1 VKLQVLSSGS
11 RGNATL
17 VRAGETNVLVDA
29 GLTLRELEQRFDAAR
44 FSARG
49 LHHIA
54 LTHGHLD
61 HARSSG
67 GLAKRTGA
75 TLHLA
80 ERVMRNRSVARAPRM
95 ARLRIG
101 SRVVLERPRAAGSTD
116 PDSAPHG
123 EGPLFQAAPDPAAL
137 TMHATQIPHDA
148 DPTVAYAFDHGGRR
162 AVILTDMG
170 EPTPRIAQTLG
181 GAHVLVLEFN
191 HCADMLARGPYPP
204 NLKRRI
210 AGRGGHLSNTEAQA
224 TLRHL
229 AGPELHTLV
238 LAHLSEK
245 NNTPE
250 RALGAAHE
258 TLAELGLQ
266 HVRVLVASQ
275 DEVGEAL
282 EV

>member
-1 VKLQVLSSGS
+1 MHLQVLSSGS

-17 VRAGETNVLVDA
+17 VRAGEVSVLVDA
-29 GLTLRELEQRFDAAR
+29 GLTLRELEARFEAAR
-44 FSARG
+44 FSARN
-49 LHHIA
+49 LDHIA

-67 GLAKRTGA
+67 ALAKRTGA
-75 TLHLA
+75 TLHLC
-80 ERVMRNRSVARAPRM
+80 ERLMRNRSVQRAPRM
-95 ARLRIG
+95 ATLRVD
-101 SRVVLERPRAAGSTD
+101 SHTPLERSGQPAAPVPPTL
-116 PDSAPHG
+116 G
-123 EGPLFQAAPDPAAL
+123 EGPLFEPPRPAGFSL
-137 TMHATQIPHDA
+137 YATQIPHDA
-148 DPTVAYAFDHGGRR
+148 DPTVAFALDHDGRR

-170 EPTPRIAQTLG
+170 EPTPRLQQRLA

-191 HCADMLARGPYPP
+191 HCSDMLARGPYPP

-210 AGRGGHLSNTEAQA
+210 AGRGGHLSNAEAQVA
-224 TLRHL
+224 LRHL

-250 RALGAAHE
+250 RALGAARE
-258 TLAELGLQ
+258 TLAELGLG

-275 DEVGEAL
+275 DEIGESL

>member
-1 VKLQVLSSGS
+1 MHLQVLSSGS

-17 VRAGETNVLVDA
+17 IRAGEVNLLVDA

-44 FSARG
+44 FSARN

-54 LTHGHLD
+54 LSHGHLD

-67 GLAKRTGA
+67 ALAKRTGA
-75 TLHLA
+75 MLHLC

-95 ARLRIG
+95 AKLRIETPTP
-101 SRVVLERPRAAGSTD
+101 LARP
-116 PDSAPHG
+116 SADG
-123 EGPLFQAAPDPAAL
+123 EGPLFEADPGL
-137 TMHATQIPHDA
+137 HMYVSQIPHDA
-148 DPTVAYAFDHGGRR
+148 DPTVAFALDHNGRR

-170 EPTPRIAQTLG
+170 EPTPRLAQTLH
-181 GAHVLVLEFN
+181 GAHVLMLEFN
-191 HCADMLARGPYPP
+191 YDSELLRNGPYPP

-210 AGRGGHLSNTEAQA
+210 AGRGGHLSNVEAQA
-224 TLRHL
+224 ALRHL

-250 RALGAAHE
+250 LAVGAARE
-258 TLAELGLQ
+258 TLAELGLG
-266 HVRVLVASQ
+266 HVRVVVASQ
-275 DEVGEAL
+275 DEVGEAI

>member
-1 VKLQVLSSGS
+1 MKLQVLSSGS

-29 GLTLRELEQRFDAAR
+29 GLTLRELEARFEAAR

-95 ARLRIG
+95 AKLRIG
-101 SRVVLERPRAAGSTD
+101 DKVRLERPS
-116 PDSAPHG
+116 SSG
-123 EGPLFQAAPDPAAL
+123 EGPLFEGASDPAAL

-148 DPTVAYAFDHGGRR
+148 DPTVAYAFDHKGRR

-170 EPTPRIAQTLG
+170 EPTPRIAQSLG
-181 GAHVLVLEFN
+181 GAHELVLEFN
-191 HCADMLARGPYPP
+191 HCTDMLARGPYPP

-210 AGRGGHLSNTEAQA
+210 AGRGGHLSNDEAQA

-250 RALGAAHE
+250 RALAAAKE
-258 TLAELGLQ
+258 TLAELDME
-266 HVRVLVASQ
+266 HVRVLIASQ